1 VLKAPEVGPSGATVR
16 FDQSTIQFTANNVS
30 YTLSVPNA
38 VVTYSPAATTAT
50 TVFDGATNTWRT
62 TVPLGLGGNIFLD
75 GLGFPVPVNFP
86 GGVGPV
92 TWSGRF
98 AVDQPGVKVTW
109 NWAAAVYRSFSTNN
123 NARSA

>member
-1 VLKAPEVGPSGATVR
+1 KHVAHDHPDGEPVVSPSAR
-16 FDQSTIQFTANNVS
+16 
-30 YTLSVPNA
+30 
-38 VVTYSPAATTAT
+38 
-50 TVFDGATNTWRT
+50 REH
-62 TVPLGLGGNIFLD
+62 FLD

-109 NWAAAVYRSFSTNN
+109 HWAAAVYTSFSTNN
-123 NARSA
+123 NALGVKPVDDGKASAYKNSEIGRASCRERG